1 MSEVLLGGVLV
12 SDQDSVLDSDE
23 ERRRFVARPEKAD
36 VPLHPSCRLI
46 DVRDGEKPP
55 ECRSTNS
62 PTIGSRLV
70 RRYLAVTPTFTLATD
85 VSSFP

>member
-1 MSEVLLGGVLV
+1 M
-12 SDQDSVLDSDE
+12 SDQDSILDSDE
-23 ERRRFVARPEKAD
+23 ERRQFVARLEKAD
-36 VPLHPSCRLI
+36 VSPRPSCRLI

-62 PTIGSRLV
+62 PAIGSRLV
-70 RRYLAVTPTFTLATD
+70 RRYLAATPTFTLATG